1 MQTGKQ
7 IKDIINKHI
16 SDDDIVCF
24 GEEGD
29 KLGIYDRQITRI
41 EQRAIGFEGRD
52 TYKAIITKPFGS
64 NGAMKF
70 WKER

>member
-7 IKDIINKHI
+7 IKDLINKHI

-29 KLGIYDRQITRI
+29 KLGVCDRQITRI
-41 EQRAIGFEGRD
+41 EQRDVGFEGREI
-52 TYKAIITKPFGS
+52 YKAILTKPFNS

-70 WKER
+70 WKE